1 MTVFKKIIDGEIP
14 VDFLHEDD
22 VCVAFND
29 QNPQAPTH
37 VLVVPRKEIPML
49 IDAMGDDDKL
59 ILGHLLMV
67 ANQIARDKGLDTG
80 YRVVINNGPD
90 ACQSVYHLHVH
101 LMGGRGFSWPPG

>member
-1 MTVFKKIIDGEIP
+1 MTIFKQIIDGEIP
-14 VDFLHEDD
+14 VDFIHEDEQ
-22 VCVAFND
+22 CVAFYD

-49 IDAMGDDDKL
+49 VDAVEGDQGV
-59 ILGHLLMV
+59 LGHLLLV
-67 ANQIARDKGLDTG
+67 ANQIARDLGLETG

-101 LMGGRGFSWPPG
+101 LLGGRGFSWPPG

>member
-1 MTVFKKIIDGEIP
+1 MTVFKKIIDGDIP
-14 VDFLHEDD
+14 VDFVYEDEL
-22 VCVAFND
+22 CVAFHD

-49 IDAMGDDDKL
+49 SDAEAGDQSL
-59 ILGHLLMV
+59 LGHLLLV
-67 ANQIARDKGLDTG
+67 ANQIAAEIGLETG
-80 YRVVINNGPD
+80 YRVVVNNGPD